1 MLPDLLL
8 LTLLGR
14 FAAVTQDLS
23 IHEVLSK
30 SRGLSEQRKPRPRS
44 ADLGSPGRQEKGGSG
59 GQGTKSTRGSSE
71 HAGRMWVVSGFLI
84 SRLSSQIQL
93 DGARKWAGKG
103 DGVTLSG
110 DRSHRGTFMAFI
122 WDLHSLHLGPSRPS
136 SGTFMSFVRQPSQDL
151 LGMEHGGREGRP
163 GAGRVL

>member
-44 ADLGSPGRQEKGGSG
+44 ADLGSPGHQEKGGSG
-59 GQGTKSTRGSSE
+59 GQRTRSTRGFSE
-71 HAGRMWVVSGFLI
+71 HAGRMWVVSDFLT

-93 DGARKWAGKG
+93 DGARKWVVKG
-103 DGVTLSG
+103 NGVTLSG
-110 DRSHRGTFMAFI
+110 ERSHRGTFAAFV
-122 WDLHSLHLGPSRPS
+122 WDLRSLHLRLS
-136 SGTFMSFVRQPSQDL
+136 QPSCVNRLRICWGWSMEEEQEDL
-151 LGMEHGGREGRP
+151 EL
-163 GAGRVL
+163 AGCLD